1 MRSVENVL
9 FRKMTEKAARQR
21 FVQELLKKKMQIRLE
36 NVKQGGN
43 FLIKEN
49 ISETDE
55 IEE

>member
-1 MRSVENVL
+1 MFSVENVL
-9 FRKMTEKAARQR
+9 FRKMTEKAARQS
-21 FVQELLKKKMQIRLE
+21 FVQELLKKKMQLRLE

>member
-1 MRSVENVL
+1 
-9 FRKMTEKAARQR
+9 MTEKAARQS
-21 FVQELLKKKMQIRLE
+21 FVQELLKKKMQLRLE